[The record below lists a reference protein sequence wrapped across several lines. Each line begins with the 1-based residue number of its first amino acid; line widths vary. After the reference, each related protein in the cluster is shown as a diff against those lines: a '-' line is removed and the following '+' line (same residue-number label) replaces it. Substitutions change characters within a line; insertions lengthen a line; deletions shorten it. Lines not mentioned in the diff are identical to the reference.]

1 MYWPSWVVFVI
12 SLIGRFGVRFQSGG
26 QCQYQYQCRCGCGY
40 GYGYGRISK
49 PVSISGSVRKRRNW
63 KKIKR
68 SSKRSRREAEE
79 KQKETR
85 NTIESSS
92 ERQ

>member
-26 QCQYQYQCRCGCGY
+26 QCQYQCRCGCGY